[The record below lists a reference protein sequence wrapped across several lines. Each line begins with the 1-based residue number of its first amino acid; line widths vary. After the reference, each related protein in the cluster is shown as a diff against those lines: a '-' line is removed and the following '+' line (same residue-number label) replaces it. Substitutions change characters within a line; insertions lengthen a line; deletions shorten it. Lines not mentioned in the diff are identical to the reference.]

1 MFHGGEDGQ
10 KKSLEEIREQALHYE
25 QAYYEIMT
33 CSEDEVDF
41 RIFRVMAKKLK
52 EGLAKSAESIKME
65 ILNATYKYA
74 TDTVSAVNANYKDM
88 QDKITHDPE
97 NEKELKFAKEFNQI
111 VMQKVEENVETLK
124 TVQKHFEMLDEFS
137 YRYN

>member
-1 MFHGGEDGQ
+1 LFSGGEDGQ

-25 QAYYEIMT
+25 QAYYDIMT

-52 EGLAKSAESIKME
+52 ENLAKNAESIKME
-65 ILNATYKYA
+65 ILNATYKYC
-74 TDTVSAVNANYKDM
+74 TDTVNAVNANYKDM
-88 QDKITHDPE
+88 QDNITHEPE

-111 VMQKVEENVETLK
+111 VMQKVDENVEILK

-137 YRYN
+137 YKYH

>member
-10 KKSLEEIREQALHYE
+10 KKSLEDIREQALHYE
-25 QAYYEIMT
+25 QAYYDIMT

-41 RIFRVMAKKLK
+41 RIFRVMAKNLK
-52 EGLAKSAESIKME
+52 EKLAQNADTIKME
-65 ILNATYKYA
+65 ILNETYKYC
-74 TDTVSAVNANYKDM
+74 TDTVNAVNANYKDM

-111 VMQKVEENVETLK
+111 VMQKVDENVETLK

-137 YRYN
+137 YKYN